1 MLIELKLSP
10 LATELINAG
19 QTILDL
25 LEVIADDTSGDLAI
39 VLKDWPHPTD
49 PPKKGMEAV
58 LALTPTERRELLEVV
73 RHDVSFQLS
82 IGEEDFRF
90 EFPELPAKV
99 QKAGKELLGSLY
111 KSVFYK
117 KGIRIADSS
126 LVNRKRWEEDFEA
139 ANNELEL
146 CPACLLSIWE
156 QRVDDVATM
165 DLDHFLP
172 KALYPQLSVH
182 GLNFVPL
189 CKDCNLTHKGQK
201 DPLSP
206 GGGRLPSIWFPFYSA
221 GLEEAEPAFSAT
233 ETGQREVKITGP
245 ACEEK
250 VANFEALFKVSE
262 RWSNRLEAVNEGV
275 RSMLKSQFKTA
286 PPTPPETKAALERY
300 IDEKKPMAKLSPE
313 SYLTWKYSEW
323 LTADDERLEDLI
335 ASL

>member
-10 LATELINAG
+10 LSSELIEAG

-25 LEVIADDTSGDLAI
+25 LEVIADDTSGDPKI
-39 VLKDWPHPTD
+39 VLAGWPHPAD

-58 LALTPTERRELLEVV
+58 LALSPTERRELLEAV
-73 RHDVSFQLS
+73 RHDFTFQS
-82 IGEEDFRF
+82 STGEEDFRF
-90 EFPELPAKV
+90 EFPGLPAKV
-99 QKAGKELLGSLY
+99 QKAGKALLGSLY

-117 KGIRIADSS
+117 KGMRIADSS
-126 LVNRKRWEEDFEA
+126 LVNRKRWEESFEA
-139 ANNELEL
+139 ANEGLEL

-156 QRVDDVATM
+156 KRVDAAAM

-182 GLNFVPL
+182 GLNLVPL

-206 GGGRLPSIWFPFYSA
+206 SGGRLPGIWFPYNSA
-221 GLEEAEPAFSAT
+221 GLEEAEPVFSAS
-233 ETGQREVKITGP
+233 ETDQREVKLTSA

-250 VANFEALFKVSE
+250 VANFETLFNVSK
-262 RWSNRLEAVNEGV
+262 RWSNRLHAVNEGI
-275 RSMLKSQFKTA
+275 RSMLKSQFKAA
-286 PPTPPETKAALERY
+286 PPTPPEAKAALERY

-313 SYLTWKYSEW
+313 SYLAWKYSEW
-323 LTADDERLEDLI
+323 LAADEERLEDLI
-335 ASL
+335 ASLR